1 MGSRKQHEALRMAEA
16 CLQQF
21 MDRHYGAHPD
31 CPRAFSDS
39 EAEEIVSALV
49 RRRDAVRGALARIS
63 RG

>member
-1 MGSRKQHEALRMAEA
+1 MRMRKQREALRMAEA

-21 MDRHYGAHPD
+21 MDRHYGAPAD

-39 EAEEIVSALV
+39 EAEEIVATLV
-49 RRRDAVRGALARIS
+49 RRRDAARGALARIS